1 MMLVPLL
8 NCAKCLIT
16 ESRRSYVFTNV
27 PTRAPWHSCLTDV
40 FALLVYHRFHD
51 CLPPVCHLILL
62 FVFTAKPRVLFVVVV
77 VVFLLF

>member
-8 NCAKCLIT
+8 NCARCLIT

-51 CLPPVCHLILL
+51 CLLL
-62 FVFTAKPRVLFVVVV
+62 
-77 VVFLLF
+77 